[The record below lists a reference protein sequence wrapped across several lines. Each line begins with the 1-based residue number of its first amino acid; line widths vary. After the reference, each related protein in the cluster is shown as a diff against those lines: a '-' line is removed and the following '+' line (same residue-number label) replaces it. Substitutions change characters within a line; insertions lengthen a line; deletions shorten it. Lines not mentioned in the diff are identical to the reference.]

1 MMYDYL
7 KSLEALWL
15 RILASLDSD
24 VPDISFKIYK
34 DLSDSLVSEE
44 TPHRILERTLV
55 SEEDIIRLYP
65 KILSVSCRKVLVNIH
80 RIYQVV
86 EEYVKRMSNLF
97 MFFRLSNIVKIKED
111 VSINKYLSI
120 FESVKIDDQE
130 FDSKFELI
138 DSNIGSLM
146 NIFYDTKCELFESAY
161 SSLVKNV

>member
-15 RILASLDSD
+15 RILASLDFD
-24 VPDISFKIYK
+24 VADISFKIYK
-34 DLSDSLVSEE
+34 DISDS
-44 TPHRILERTLV
+44 LV

-65 KILSVSCRKVLVNIH
+65 KITSVSCRKVLLNIH
-80 RIYQVV
+80 RIYQII

-111 VSINKYLSI
+111 VSINKYLNI
-120 FESVKIDDQE
+120 FESVKLDDQE
-130 FDSKFELI
+130 FDSKFQLV

-161 SSLVKNV
+161 SSLVKTI

>member
-24 VPDISFKIYK
+24 VPDISLKIYK
-34 DLSDSLVSEE
+34 DITDSLV
-44 TPHRILERTLV
+44 R
-55 SEEDIIRLYP
+55 EEDIIRLYP
-65 KILSVSCRKVLVNIH
+65 TITSGSCRKVLINIH
-80 RIYQVV
+80 NIYQIV

-130 FDSKFELI
+130 FDSKFKLI
-138 DSNIGSLM
+138 DSNVGSLM

-161 SSLVKNV
+161 SSLAKFV